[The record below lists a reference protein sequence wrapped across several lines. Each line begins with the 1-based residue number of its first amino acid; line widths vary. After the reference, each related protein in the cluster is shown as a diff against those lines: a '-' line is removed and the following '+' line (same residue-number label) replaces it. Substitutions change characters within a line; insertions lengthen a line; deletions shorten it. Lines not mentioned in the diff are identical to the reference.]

1 MTAVVLNPAVDVAA
15 SAQALRERSRAR
27 VSDVLTDEAARTL
40 YEALTDDALTW
51 RRSLDNPANVDVPVS
66 IFEGQPAD
74 EQARLMAMVHDGA
87 RDGFQYVYDRFRIG
101 YGVQTGEDMP
111 EALAALYALFNSD
124 PWLDF
129 ARRLTGDERIAHVD
143 AMATRFGP
151 GQFLNGHNDHHEKAG
166 RLYAYVLNLCPR
178 WRAEWGGLLL
188 FKDEAGEVVE
198 AFTPGFNVLN
208 VFRVPQ
214 AHAVS
219 MVTPFA
225 GAPRLSIT
233 GWWRTHG

>member
-1 MTAVVLNPAVDVAA
+1 MTAVALNPAVDVTAGA
-15 SAQALRERSRAR
+15 RALAGRDRARVAGVLTPDAAQALHGA
-27 VSDVLTDEAARTL
+27 LADEAL
-40 YEALTDDALTW
+40 SW

-66 IFEGQPAD
+66 IFEGQPPD
-74 EQARLMAMVHDGA
+74 EQARLIAMVHEGA

-101 YGVQTGEDMP
+101 YGLQTGEAMP
-111 EALAALYALFNSD
+111 AALAALYTLFNSG

-129 ARRLTGDERIAHVD
+129 ARRLTGDDRIAHVD

-151 GQFLNGHNDHHEKAG
+151 GQFLNGHNDQHAQAG

-188 FKDEAGEVVE
+188 FKDDEGEVVE

-233 GWWRTHG
+233 GWWRTHA

>member
-1 MTAVVLNPAVDVAA
+1 MTDDSARALHAA
-15 SAQALRERSRAR
+15 
-27 VSDVLTDEAARTL
+27 LTDEAL
-40 YEALTDDALTW
+40 VW
-51 RRSLDNPANVDVPVS
+51 RRSLDNPANVDVPVA
-66 IFEGQPAD
+66 IFESQPAD
-74 EQARLMAMVHDGA
+74 EQARLIAMVHEGA
-87 RDGFQYVYDRFRIG
+87 RDGFQYVYDRIRIG
-101 YGVQTGEDMP
+101 YGVSTGEAMP
-111 EALAALYALFNSD
+111 EALAALYTLFNND
-124 PWLDF
+124 LWLDF
-129 ARRLTGDERIAHVD
+129 ARTLTGDDRIARVD

-151 GQFLNGHNDHHEKAG
+151 GQFLNGHNDQHEQAG

-188 FKDEAGEVVE
+188 FKDDRGEVVE

-214 AHAVS
+214 THAVS

-233 GWWRTHG
+233 GWWRSHA

>member
-1 MTAVVLNPAVDVAA
+1 MTLALNPELNPEAA
-15 SAQALRERSRAR
+15 ARALNDRGRAR
-27 VSDVLTDEAARTL
+27 LADVLAPEAAR
-40 YEALTDDALTW
+40 ALHDALADDGLMW
-51 RRSLDNPANVDVPVS
+51 RRSLDNPANVDVPVA

-74 EQARLMAMVHDGA
+74 EQARLIAMVHDGA

-101 YGVQTGEDMP
+101 HGVATGEAMP
-111 EALAALYALFNSD
+111 DALSDLHALFNSD
-124 PWLDF
+124 VWLDF
-129 ARRLTGDERIAHVD
+129 ARRLTGDDRIHHVD
-143 AMATRFGP
+143 AMATRYLP
-151 GQFLNGHNDHHEKAG
+151 GQFLNGHNDHHEAAG

-188 FKDEAGEVVE
+188 FKDDAGEVVE
-198 AFTPGFNVLN
+198 TFTPGFNVLN

-225 GAPRLSIT
+225 GAPRLSVT
-233 GWWRTHG
+233 GWWRTHA

>member
-1 MTAVVLNPAVDVAA
+1 MTAVALNPAVDAA
-15 SAQALRERSRAR
+15 SGAQALGARGRAR
-27 VSDVLTDEAARTL
+27 VAGVLTTEAAQ
-40 YEALTDDALTW
+40 ALHGALADDGLAW

-66 IFEGQPAD
+66 IFEGQPVD
-74 EQARLMAMVHDGA
+74 EQARLIAMVHEGA

-101 YGVQTGEDMP
+101 YGVETGEAMP
-111 EALAALYALFNSD
+111 QALAELYALFNSD

-188 FKDEAGEVVE
+188 FKDDAGEVVE

-233 GWWRTHG
+233 GWWRTQG

>member
-1 MTAVVLNPAVDVAA
+1 MAGIALNADVSTAAA
-15 SAQALRERSRAR
+15 AQALKARGRAR
-27 VSDVLTDEAARTL
+27 VADVLTDAAARAL
-40 YEALTDDALTW
+40 HEALSGDAITW
-51 RRSLDNPANVDVPVS
+51 RRSLDNPANVDVPVAV
-66 IFEGQPAD
+66 FEGQPAD
-74 EQARLMAMVHDGA
+74 EQARLIAMVHEGA

-101 YGVQTGEDMP
+101 HGVATGEAMP
-111 EALAALYALFNSD
+111 DALSDLHALFNGE

-129 ARRLTGDERIAHVD
+129 ARRLTGDERIRHVD
-143 AMATRFGP
+143 AMATRYGP
-151 GQFLNGHNDHHEKAG
+151 GQFLNGHNDQHEKAG

-198 AFTPGFNVLN
+198 TFTPGFNVLN
-208 VFRVPQ
+208 VFAVPQ

-225 GAPRLSIT
+225 SAPRLSIT

>member
-1 MTAVVLNPAVDVAA
+1 MSVALNPDVEIEAA
-15 SAQALRERSRAR
+15 AAALRGRGRAR
-27 VSDVLTDEAARTL
+27 VAGVLTDAAAR
-40 YEALTDDALTW
+40 ALHAALSGEGIAW
-51 RRSLDNPANVDVPVS
+51 RRSLDNPANVDVPVA

-74 EQARLMAMVHDGA
+74 EQARLTAMVHEGA
-87 RDGFQYVYDRFRIG
+87 RDGFQYLYDRLRIG
-101 YGVQTGEDMP
+101 HGVETGEAMP
-111 EALAALYALFNSD
+111 GALSDLYALFNSG

-129 ARRLTGDERIAHVD
+129 ARRLTGDARIMHVD
-143 AMATRFGP
+143 AMATRYGP
-151 GQFLNGHNDHHEKAG
+151 GQFLNGHNDQHEKAG
-166 RLYAYVLNLCPR
+166 RLYAYVLNLAPR

-188 FKDEAGEVVE
+188 FKDEAGEVTE
-198 AFTPGFNVLN
+198 TFTPGFNVLN

>member
-1 MTAVVLNPAVDVAA
+1 MTAVALNPDLDVTAGA
-15 SAQALRERSRAR
+15 RTLREHGRARVGGVLTEEAAQALHG
-27 VSDVLTDEAARTL
+27 
-40 YEALTDDALTW
+40 ALTDDALTW

-66 IFEGQPAD
+66 IFEGQPAE
-74 EQARLMAMVHDGA
+74 EQARLIAMVHEGA
-87 RDGFQYVYDRFRIG
+87 RDGFQYVYDRVRIG
-101 YGVQTGEDMP
+101 YGVETGEAMP
-111 EALAALYALFNSD
+111 EALAALYTLFNSA

-129 ARRLTGDERIAHVD
+129 ARTLTGDERIAHVD

-188 FKDEAGEVVE
+188 FKDDADEVVE

-233 GWWRTHG
+233 GWWRTQA

>member
-1 MTAVVLNPAVDVAA
+1 MP
-15 SAQALRERSRAR
+15 QALAE
-27 VSDVLTDEAARTL
+27 L
-40 YEALTDDALTW
+40 YT
-51 RRSLDNPANVDVPVS
+51 
-66 IFEGQPAD
+66 
-74 EQARLMAMVHDGA
+74 
-87 RDGFQYVYDRFRIG
+87 
-101 YGVQTGEDMP
+101 
-111 EALAALYALFNSD
+111 LFNSD
-124 PWLDF
+124 PWLEF

-188 FKDEAGEVVE
+188 FKDDAGEVIE

-225 GAPRLSIT
+225 GAPRLSVT
-233 GWWRTHG
+233 GWWRTPAQGVQS